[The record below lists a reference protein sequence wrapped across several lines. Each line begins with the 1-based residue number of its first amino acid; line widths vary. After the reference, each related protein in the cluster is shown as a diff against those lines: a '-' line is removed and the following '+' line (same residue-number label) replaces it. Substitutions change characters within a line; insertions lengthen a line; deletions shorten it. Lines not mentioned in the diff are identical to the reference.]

1 MSSLIT
7 NASAMTAM
15 QTLAQ
20 IGRDLGVTQ
29 ERISTGK
36 KINTAADNAAYWSIA
51 TTMQTDS
58 KALGTIREALSL
70 GAAKIDTAAAA
81 VDYASGIV
89 ADIRNKLIAAKEGS
103 VDKAKIQEEIAALQ
117 GQLKGLA
124 EGASFSG
131 ANWLH
136 VADGGTAPGTQSILS
151 GITRVGGSFETT
163 SISVNTSDFML
174 VDEGSAANGILS
186 RDRTGT
192 NGTAY
197 SIAGGESD
205 ISLSASTTASQLDD
219 MIEAAEGALAGLT
232 SAGSK
237 LGSLQK
243 RISLQDDFLGK
254 MVDIID
260 QGVSRL
266 VDADMTKESARL
278 AALQV
283 QQQLGIQALQ
293 IANANSQ
300 NILALFR

>member
-1 MSSLIT
+1 MIGFRTLCSGLVALT
-7 NASAMTAM
+7 MATALPAQASERVVVIGGA
-15 QTLAQ
+15 LAEIVHALGQ
-20 IGRDLGVTQ
+20 ADRMVGRDT
-29 ERISTGK
+29 
-36 KINTAADNAAYWSIA
+36 TASYPP
-51 TTMQTDS
+51 
-58 KALGTIREALSL
+58 
-70 GAAKIDTAAAA
+70 
-81 VDYASGIV
+81 
-89 ADIRNKLIAAKEGS
+89 
-103 VDKAKIQEEIAALQ
+103 EIAALQ

-300 NILALFR
+300 KILALFR